1 MYALKSEC
9 LGCRVVK
16 SRQKGE
22 GNLSLWWQHYG
33 LRWPLLTLVPASC
46 LAQDCVKLSL
56 TVAVSQ
62 RNHKRSLNCQLHPS
76 FPRLAS

>member
-1 MYALKSEC
+1 MYALKSGC

-22 GNLSLWWQHYG
+22 GDLCPWWQRYG
-33 LRWPLLTLVPASC
+33 LRWPLLSLVSPSC

-62 RNHKRSLNCQLHPS
+62 RSRKRSLNRQLHPS